1 MRTDS
6 KLSAPWARLA
16 GFEPIHRAP
25 TGTPGS
31 RSLDAGAHSK
41 SGHVDVARG
50 LPPPALSKWAELTKL
65 FGPASGIGLAS
76 RVIRDQEIQL
86 GKVNIFPSLRRT
98 KRDTYS
104 CSCSRRRR
112 DDGRAGAGKT
122 VRRCFQVGGRFVSS
136 KNPARSL
143 FGFRKR
149 TSNTAAM
156 LRSITSPD
164 PQPSI
169 ASSSPR
175 ASDESRSGGT
185 GGPATSVIT
194 KVKPKTK
201 RPNLYRV
208 LILNDDYTPME
219 FVVHV
224 LEKFFQKDVEAA
236 TKIMLHVHHNG
247 IGECGIF
254 TYEIAETKVTQ
265 VMDFARKHQHPLQC
279 VMEKK

>member
-1 MRTDS
+1 V
-6 KLSAPWARLA
+6 
-16 GFEPIHRAP
+16 
-25 TGTPGS
+25 
-31 RSLDAGAHSK
+31 SL
-41 SGHVDVARG
+41 
-50 LPPPALSKWAELTKL
+50 E
-65 FGPASGIGLAS
+65 
-76 RVIRDQEIQL
+76 
-86 GKVNIFPSLRRT
+86 SL
-98 KRDTYS
+98 
-104 CSCSRRRR
+104 
-112 DDGRAGAGKT
+112 
-122 VRRCFQVGGRFVSS
+122 
-136 KNPARSL
+136 ARSS

-156 LRSITSPD
+156 LSSNISSG
-164 PQPSI
+164 PQSSSI
-169 ASSSPR
+169 ASFSPR
-175 ASDESRSGGT
+175 MASDENRSGGT

-236 TKIMLHVHHNG
+236 TKIMLHVHHHG